1 MEESD
6 SYLTFP
12 ISTTTIHRISK
23 PERGKP
29 SKEYF
34 FHPRATNADHDIA
47 HNTKTTDST
56 GINKYSKYKVLRHTV
71 YQGIL
76 QIQE

>member
-12 ISTTTIHRISK
+12 ITTTTIHRISK
-23 PERGKP
+23 PGKP

-47 HNTKTTDST
+47 HNTKTTDNT